1 MKINK
6 GEVKMRSSKIFAI
19 FIVLLLL
26 FSITV
31 FANENYEI
39 NYENEYQFNSD
50 VHSDESTFENDD
62 LYNYLIEQ
70 SKEHN
75 ELINVLDY
83 QIPETNAKAVITKF
97 FLNEEVYYV
106 SSLRAASYENG
117 YLKEIGVNYT
127 LSQEKISEY
136 EQQLNTVLQEY
147 LNGVDSQ
154 WLDIEKILYTNI
166 FVCKKTDFGSE
177 NDYISHTIV
186 GALING
192 EATSDGY
199 SKAFNYLLKNIN
211 INSSIVTSLDLNSSW
226 NMAEFDGTYYH
237 IDSSRNDISGY
248 GKTTYEYIFRSDAYM
263 QDMGIKWTADYTSV
277 PDEEY
282 DADWFFADTYL
293 EYKDGYWYYLY
304 NNTSTIELD
313 RYSFNTAEAIYGTRM
328 DELVEEEMVWSPRIY
343 F

>member
-6 GEVKMRSSKIFAI
+6 GEVKMKSSKIFAI

-50 VHSDESTFENDD
+50 VHNDGSTFENDD
-62 LYNYLIEQ
+62 LYNYLVKQ

-75 ELINVLDY
+75 ELIEVLDY
-83 QIPETNAKAVITKF
+83 QIPEANAKAVITKF

-106 SSLRAASYENG
+106 SSITAASYENG
-117 YLKEIGVNYT
+117 YLKEINVNYT
-127 LSQEKISEY
+127 LTQEEILNY

-147 LNGVDSQ
+147 LSGVDSQ

-166 FVCKKTDFGSE
+166 FVCKKVDFGSE

-199 SKAFNYLLKNIN
+199 SKAFSYLLKNIN
-211 INSSIVTSLDLNSSW
+211 INSSIVTSLNSNSSW
-226 NMAEFDGTYYH
+226 NMAEFDGVYYH
-237 IDSSRNDISGY
+237 VDSSKNDISGY
-248 GKTTYEYIFRSDAYM
+248 GKTSYEYIFRSDAYM
-263 QDMGIKWTADYTSV
+263 QNMGIEWTADYTSV

-293 EYKDGYWYYLY
+293 EYKDGYWYYAFSDIYTLEIDRFDFIT
-304 NNTSTIELD
+304 NTEEYGPAIEG
-313 RYSFNTAEAIYGTRM
+313 I
-328 DELVEEEMVWSPRIY
+328 VEEMAWTPRFY